1 MASGSDNF
9 NSALF
14 KEEIQKYECL
24 YSKLCKDYK
33 NKFISLNCWK
43 KIGEK
48 FQVTPDEAE
57 KKYKYIPTSYGRWL
71 KKRKN
76 VPSGSGRDAVP
87 KVLPE
92 FENLVWLSNH
102 INHKHVAISNLPT
115 QEVSDIEESPDLA
128 VDTLRSPW
136 APDTLDEG
144 QDLQSQV
151 PEAESPDSGSVSKRL
166 PSSTRSSS
174 NSPVEEAQRKEGA
187 KVIKKKR
194 AWSSQKSNQDKHT
207 KEDVDMELLK
217 TAKSIAEGLQAD
229 QRTVSEVEDEDSF
242 YCKSLATR
250 MRSLDPQS
258 KAYVR
263 MQIEQLMFQV
273 QFGGQV
279 SNSSLPGKNFYLSQG
294 PHSNPSHCNRQG
306 LQFGNS
312 LDSYHLQ
319 NLN

>member
-1 MASGSDNF
+1 M
-9 NSALF
+9 LL
-14 KEEIQKYECL
+14 I
-24 YSKLCKDYK
+24 
-33 NKFISLNCWK
+33 
-43 KIGEK
+43 
-48 FQVTPDEAE
+48 
-57 KKYKYIPTSYGRWL
+57 
-71 KKRKN
+71 
-76 VPSGSGRDAVP
+76 
-87 KVLPE
+87 
-92 FENLVWLSNH
+92 
-102 INHKHVAISNLPT
+102 
-115 QEVSDIEESPDLA
+115 
-128 VDTLRSPW
+128 
-136 APDTLDEG
+136 
-144 QDLQSQV
+144 QSQV
-151 PEAESPDSGSVSKRL
+151 PEAESPDSGSLSERL

-207 KEDVDMELLK
+207 KEDDDMELLK
-217 TAKSIAEGLQAD
+217 TAKSIAERLQAD
-229 QRTVSEVEDEDSF
+229 QRTVTEVEDEDSF

-250 MRSLDPQS
+250 IRSLDPQS

-279 SNSSLPGKNFYLSQG
+279 SNSSLPGQNFHLSQG
-294 PHSNPSHCNRQG
+294 PYSNPSHCNRQG